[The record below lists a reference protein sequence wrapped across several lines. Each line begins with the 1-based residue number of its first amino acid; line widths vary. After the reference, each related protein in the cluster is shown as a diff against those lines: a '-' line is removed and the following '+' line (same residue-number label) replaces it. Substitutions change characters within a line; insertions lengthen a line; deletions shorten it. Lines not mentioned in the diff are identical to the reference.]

1 VVREEGV
8 PVDGTVVEI
17 GPGFAAKIGFGL
29 AGLGFR
35 GTVLLVEPDS
45 AAREWAAPRYR
56 ELLAAA
62 EVVARPEPVP
72 ESGYLARRDVDLLAG
87 NHVLDDLLL
96 AAALPAADSARM
108 FTAMRPGNDCSEAF
122 IGAWR
127 RLLLDPD
134 RLARAVRRVVDDLT
148 GYVRAGR
155 PGLVLLNQYP
165 SWRHDGCGLGA
176 IHETSLELL
185 RQLGAELG
193 ATAVRC
199 RPEGTMAWLTA
210 RGPRTL
216 EG

>member
-1 VVREEGV
+1 VVREQGF

-35 GTVLLVEPDS
+35 GTVLLVEPDP
-45 AAREWAAPRYR
+45 AAREWAARRYR
-56 ELLAAA
+56 ELLPAA

-72 ESGYLARRDVDLLAG
+72 ESNYLDGREVDLLAG

-96 AAALPAADSARM
+96 DAALPAADSARM
-108 FTAMRPGNDCSEAF
+108 FTAMRPGTDCSEAF

-127 RLLLDPD
+127 RLLREPD
-134 RLARAVRRVVDDLT
+134 RVARAIRRVVDDLT
-148 GYVRAGR
+148 GYIRAGR
-155 PGLVLLNQYP
+155 PGVVLLNQYP
-165 SWRHDGCGLGA
+165 SWRHDQCGLGV

-185 RQLGAELG
+185 RLLAAELG

-199 RPEGTMAWLTA
+199 APEGTMAWLTA